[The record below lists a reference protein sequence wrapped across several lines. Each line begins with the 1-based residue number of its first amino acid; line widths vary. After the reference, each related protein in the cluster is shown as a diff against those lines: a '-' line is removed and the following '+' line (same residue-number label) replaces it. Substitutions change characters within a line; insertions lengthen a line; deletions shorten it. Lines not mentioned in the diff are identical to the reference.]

1 MVSSLALFLN
11 DFIEN
16 AELIFQVF
24 FKIHCIHQC
33 TTINMLAGKLNVT
46 PEETERW
53 GCKFARNVK
62 LMLRLILELWVTM
75 QSHPIRDSK
84 DQKYFT

>member
-1 MVSSLALFLN
+1 
-11 DFIEN
+11 
-16 AELIFQVF
+16 
-24 FKIHCIHQC
+24 
-33 TTINMLAGKLNVT
+33 MLAGKLNVT

-53 GCKFARNVK
+53 VVNLVRNAK
-62 LMLRLILELWVTM
+62 LDAKTDSELWVTM